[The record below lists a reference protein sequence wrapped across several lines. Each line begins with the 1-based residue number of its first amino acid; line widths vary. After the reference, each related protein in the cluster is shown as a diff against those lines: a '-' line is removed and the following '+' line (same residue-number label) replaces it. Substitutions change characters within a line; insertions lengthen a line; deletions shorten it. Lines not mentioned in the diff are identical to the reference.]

1 MNLGYLS
8 LELFN
13 GLVTGS
19 FYALLSLGLAIIF
32 GMLRVVNFAHGA
44 LYMLG
49 AFAAYI
55 MLEWYGIS
63 FWVALLLAPV
73 LVAVLGMLVERL
85 LIRRLY
91 DLDPLYNF
99 LLTFGIALFLQDA
112 MRLRFGIQGQPYGT
126 PPGLGGVAD
135 LGIIA
140 YPTFRLFVIVF
151 AILACAAVWFLIER
165 THVGMIVRAAIER
178 PDLTRALGVDVDRWI
193 MPVFGFGTAL
203 AALGGVL
210 AAPMYNVSP
219 VMGSD
224 LIITVFAVVTI
235 GGLGSILGA
244 TLAGFAIGLIT
255 ALGAVLY
262 PPSANTLIFILM
274 ALVLLLRPAGLFGTR
289 EGWS

>member
-1 MNLGYLS
+1 MDPAYLS

-32 GMLRVVNFAHGA
+32 GMLRVVNFAHGT

-63 FWVALLLAPV
+63 FWLALIVAPLLIAL
-73 LVAVLGMLVERL
+73 LGMLLERL
-85 LIRRLY
+85 LIRRLSAV
-91 DLDPLYNF
+91 DPLYNF
-99 LLTFGIALFLQDA
+99 LLTFAIALFLQDA

-126 PPGLGGVAD
+126 PPGLDGVAN
-135 LGIIA
+135 LGITV
-140 YPTFRLFVIVF
+140 YPTYRLFVILF
-151 AILACAAVWFLIER
+151 AVLVCLGVWLLIER
-165 THVGMIVRAAIER
+165 TRVGMIVRAAIEK
-178 PDLTRALGVDVDRWI
+178 PDLTRALGVDVDRWVT
-193 MPVFGFGTAL
+193 PVFGFGAGL

-210 AAPMYNVSP
+210 AAPMFNVSP

-244 TLAGFAIGLIT
+244 TVAGFAIGVVTSL
-255 ALGAVLY
+255 AAVFY
-262 PPSANTLIFILM
+262 PPFANTLIFILM
-274 ALVLLLRPAGLFGTR
+274 AVVLLLRPAGLFGAR